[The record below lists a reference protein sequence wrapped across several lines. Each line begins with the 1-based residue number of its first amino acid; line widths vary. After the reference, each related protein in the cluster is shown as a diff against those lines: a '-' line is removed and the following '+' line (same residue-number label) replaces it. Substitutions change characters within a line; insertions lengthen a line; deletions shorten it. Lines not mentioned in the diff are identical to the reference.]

1 MLDVRRREFITL
13 LGGAAVW
20 PLAASGQQSER
31 VRRIG
36 VLMSQNADYPDAVAM
51 TSAFAQG
58 LQERVSLVRIA
69 SSLRADIIFGK
80 DRGRECTERAALILI
95 HQAH

>member
-1 MLDVRRREFITL
+1 
-13 LGGAAVW
+13 
-20 PLAASGQQSER
+20 

-69 SSLRADIIFGK
+69 SSLRADMIFGK
-80 DRGRECTERAALILI
+80 DRGRECTERAALTCFKQNYGLI
-95 HQAH
+95 GVAGRYPAR